1 MVTQLWK
8 AFKVCESQPL
18 SYGGL
23 YRWAG
28 KDKVDVVSNREE
40 TERNKIEAEY
50 FGIKCKTEG
59 NEIL

>member
-1 MVTQLWK
+1 MKGLK
-8 AFKVCESQPL
+8 SQPP

-23 YRWAG
+23 YRWVG
-28 KDKVDVVSNREE
+28 KDKMDVVSNREE

-50 FGIKCKTEG
+50 FGIKCKMKG